1 MKFMEGLDDN
11 QFKDFL
17 KKKGISFAGFMAK
30 ANEAKKKLKD
40 KKECRQ
46 AYEDTRD
53 LIEKLRLE
61 NFGLLDYCLIEQ
73 QVNRNTQMKVL
84 GICQS
89 Y

>member
-40 KKECRQ
+40 KKEGG
-46 AYEDTRD
+46 
-53 LIEKLRLE
+53 K
-61 NFGLLDYCLIEQ
+61 
-73 QVNRNTQMKVL
+73 
-84 GICQS
+84 
-89 Y
+89 